1 MSVFFSVFQTLFS
14 PSCLA
19 LVFLGI
25 AIGVVMGAIP
35 GLGGGLAVTLVLPLT
50 YTMNSVVAIAFL
62 CSIYVGGTSGSF
74 IGSVLMGIPGDVCS
88 VATVYDG
95 YQFTKQG
102 DPVRPLSACVVANY
116 IGTVPSLILAMVCC
130 PLLANVAVK
139 LGPWEYFGLGFCAIT
154 LIISLSKKNM
164 CKGLMAAGLGLIV
177 KCIGTAPICGTQRFA
192 GGSYYLTGGIGLSC
206 VMLGIFAGSTILME
220 YARDEKAAAS
230 ELVKVS
236 RFRWPG
242 RDLMNNVGTIL
253 QSWGIGAVIGFLP
266 GMGSA
271 LSNVVAYAKAKGSSK
286 HPEEFGKGCIDGVIA
301 PEVANNA
308 SIGGAL
314 VPMIA
319 LGIPGDGSTALLLGA
334 LTVQGVV
341 AGPLMLKNY
350 TNIVYMIYLACIFA
364 ATCVLIFEIV
374 GMPIFPSILKIPYH
388 YLYPAILVLVFL
400 GAYIST
406 GNIFAVVCTV
416 AMAFVGVFMSWADL
430 PPTPF
435 ILAYVLGETLETN
448 LRRALS
454 YSTNGWMSF
463 FTRPVSCMFIVVA
476 VLSVVMPYVKAF
488 FLKNKK
494 A

>member
-1 MSVFFSVFQTLFS
+1 MSVFLSVLQTLVTLE
-14 PSCLA
+14 CLL
-19 LVFLGI
+19 LVFMGI
-25 AIGVVMGAIP
+25 MIGIIMGAIP

-50 YTMNSVVAIAFL
+50 YTMSPVIAIAFL
-62 CSIYVGGTSGSF
+62 CAIYVGGTSGSF

-95 YQFTKQG
+95 YQFTKKG
-102 DPVRPLSACVVANY
+102 DPVRALSACVVANY
-116 IGTVPSLILAMVCC
+116 LGTVPSLIFAMICC
-130 PLLANVAVK
+130 PLLANIAVK

-154 LIISLSKKNM
+154 LIISLSRNNM
-164 CKGLMAAGLGLIV
+164 CKGLAAAGLGLMI

-192 GGSYYLTGGIGLSC
+192 GGNYYLTGGIGLSC
-206 VMLGIFAGSTILME
+206 VMLGIFAGSTILIE
-220 YARDEKAAAS
+220 YARNEKAEAS
-230 ELVKVS
+230 DLVKVS

-242 RDLMNNVGTIL
+242 RDLLNNVKTIV

-271 LSNVVAYAKAKGSSK
+271 LSNIVAYAKAKASSK
-286 HPEEFGKGCIDGVIA
+286 YPEKFGTGCIDGVIA

-350 TNIVYMIYLACIFA
+350 TNIVYMIYLSCIFA

-374 GMPIFPSILKIPYH
+374 GMPVFPSLLKIPYH

-406 GNIFAVVCTV
+406 GNIFAVGCTI
-416 AMAFVGVFMSWADL
+416 AMALVGVFMSWAGL

-463 FTRPVSCMFIVVA
+463 FTRPVSCIFIMVA
-476 VLSVVMPYVKAF
+476 LLSVILPYVKAMIR
-488 FLKNKK
+488 KNKEV
-494 A
+494 